1 MEPFVR
7 LRSLL
12 TDRCFTVVKLTGFE
26 RLNLFQVTAY
36 FFLCYISSLTVIK
49 GIVYCLIV
57 RFSCYSFIV
66 LLVFSCIPSVY
77 AFAFLL
83 SSISL
88 SSSLSH
94 ILVSPIFVFVPLVP
108 SLFPFFLL
116 SPLFLSTVLYVF
128 VDFAFIFIY
137 SYIHSLNLVHLFL
150 SFQKCLLFA
159 AHFIYSHF
167 MIASSLGRI
176 FLYCSVYIMYIS
188 RVNRKL

>member
-57 RFSCYSFIV
+57 GFSCYSFIV

-77 AFAFLL
+77 AFVFFIIIYQFIVIPFSHSCFSHLRLCA
-83 SSISL
+83 SCSL
-88 SSSLSH
+88 S
-94 ILVSPIFVFVPLVP
+94 VS
-108 SLFPFFLL
+108 LL
-116 SPLFLSTVLYVF
+116 SPIA
-128 VDFAFIFIY
+128 AFSFNRFICIRGLCLHLHLFIY
-137 SYIHSLNLVHLFL
+137 SFS
-150 SFQKCLLFA
+150 
-159 AHFIYSHF
+159 
-167 MIASSLGRI
+167 
-176 FLYCSVYIMYIS
+176 
-188 RVNRKL
+188 